1 MRTALAIFCLILF
14 VPGLSH
20 GQTFGL
26 GGLAESR
33 PVRAQVFG
41 LGEVATVK
49 PRLQV
54 QPVATVQE
62 IRTVQPVATN
72 KESSLVRPVATV
84 QEIRAVQPQTICID
98 GKCYPATQSRQVIQ
112 RQPLFRRWR

>member
-1 MRTALAIFCLILF
+1 MRTALAILCLFLF
-14 VPGLSH
+14 DGGLCH

-26 GGLAESR
+26 GGVTELR

-41 LGEVATVK
+41 LGKATVK

-54 QPVATVQE
+54 QPAATVQE
-62 IRTVQPVATN
+62 IQTVQPAATN
-72 KESSLVRPVATV
+72 KESSLVRPTL
-84 QEIRAVQPQTICID
+84 AVIAQPIAQPQTICID
-98 GKCYPATQSRQVIQ
+98 GRCYPATQSRQVFQ

>member
-1 MRTALAIFCLILF
+1 MRTALAIYCLILF
-14 VPGLSH
+14 APGLSH

-33 PVRAQVFG
+33 PVRSQVFG
-41 LGEVATVK
+41 LGEATLK

-54 QPVATVQE
+54 QPAATYKQ
-62 IRTVQPVATN
+62 
-72 KESSLVRPVATV
+72 SSLVESKPVVIA
-84 QEIRAVQPQTICID
+84 QPIAQPQTVCID
-98 GKCYPATQSRQVIQ
+98 GRCYPATQSRQVFQ